1 MAALSLSH
9 PLPFPAGAAGVAS
22 ADREVVEACKRG
34 GPGAFRRFVERYEG
48 LVWGFLARLVQDRT
62 LAEDLSQETFLRAYR
77 ALPGFDPD
85 RGAKVSTWLL
95 TIARN
100 TALDARKRR
109 GLSTSELDD
118 ETPDA
123 STPESIRQA
132 RELGEAISRA
142 ASELSTHQREVL
154 VLAEVQGLSMEEI
167 SVVVSAP
174 VNTVKQRLSRARDR
188 MRTLLAAWEQDR

>member
-1 MAALSLSH
+1 MAALSLAH
-9 PLPFPAGAAGVAS
+9 PLPFAADALAS
-22 ADREVVEACKRG
+22 ADRAVVEACKRG

-48 LVWGFLARLVQDRT
+48 LVWGFLARTVQDRT

-77 ALPGFDPD
+77 ALPTFDPN

-100 TALDARKRR
+100 TALDARKKR
-109 GLSTSELDD
+109 GLATSELDD

-123 STPESIRQA
+123 ATPESIRAA

-142 ASELSTHQREVL
+142 AAELSNDQREVL

-167 SVVVSAP
+167 ALVVSAP
-174 VNTVKQRLSRARDR
+174 VNTVKQRLSRARER
-188 MRTLLAAWEQDR
+188 MRSLLAGWEADQ